1 MSDTT
6 DENEYYEFPEKTIN
20 REQGE
25 SITLRKLF
33 EKNNDDEYILFDYK
47 IRNDVN
53 LPYNIPD
60 HQRHPQ
66 WSKDKMISL
75 IDSLFRGYTI
85 TGLIIS
91 QHIRNEQ
98 IKYDIEDGQTRL
110 SVLQKYHNNEFE
122 FCGLTFD
129 ELPEEQKNIFLN
141 YSISREILTPIR
153 GRSEDDFQQDI
164 HNIFE
169 RLQMGKALTD
179 ADKYW
184 NRSDQPGVEFANQII
199 EEYKDNDHNYFGT
212 KTYSSKARSVLP
224 EFCAIIGAVLYD
236 QYGPAYR
243 FQWENIKKNI
253 SDHQKRIIRT
263 FMNHY
268 LDIITEAEN
277 ANIPNSNKQAYN
289 KCSKFWGSIC
299 MDWKNDNNTLEDQ
312 KDKWVNIIKISRN
325 YPNFIKGS
333 QTLYNGLPKS
343 AKQNTTNEA
352 IQTRLQRINDFYSNK
367 EHFTDVYRIE
377 WNLP

>member
-1 MSDTT
+1 
-6 DENEYYEFPEKTIN
+6 
-20 REQGE
+20 
-25 SITLRKLF
+25 
-33 EKNNDDEYILFDYK
+33 
-47 IRNDVN
+47 
-53 LPYNIPD
+53 
-60 HQRHPQ
+60 
-66 WSKDKMISL
+66 MISL

-91 QHIRNEQ
+91 QHISNGKLR
-98 IKYDIEDGQTRL
+98 YDIEDGQTRL

-153 GRSEDDFQQDI
+153 GRSVDDFQQDI

-312 KDKWVNIIKISRN
+312 KNKWVNIIKISRN
-325 YPNFIKGS
+325 SPNFIKGS